1 MTASSSTRPVQGWA
15 QRKRLQF
22 FRPYLQPSDA
32 ILEIGS
38 GSGWMKEALRRDGF
52 TNYTTI
58 DLFPPADIVGDIN
71 EWRQLGLRPES
82 FDVII
87 AFEVVEHVDCFQ
99 ACLDLLAPG
108 GRMLITTPVP
118 ETDWILKITER
129 LGLNQRRTS
138 PHSNLVHLRK
148 VPGFDKKQIKIVMGL
163 GQWAVFYKAS

>member
-1 MTASSSTRPVQGWA
+1 MRTLLAAFDNSALPVV
-15 QRKRLQF
+15 L
-22 FRPYLQPSDA
+22 
-32 ILEIGS
+32 
-38 GSGWMKEALRRDGF
+38 
-52 TNYTTI
+52 
-58 DLFPPADIVGDIN
+58 VGDIN